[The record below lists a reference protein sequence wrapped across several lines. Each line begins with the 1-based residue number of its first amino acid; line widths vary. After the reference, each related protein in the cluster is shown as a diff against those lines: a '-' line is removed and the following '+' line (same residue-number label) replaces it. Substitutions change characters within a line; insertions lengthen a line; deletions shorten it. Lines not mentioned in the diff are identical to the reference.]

1 MLQFLVP
8 PEAWR
13 HMLRATLRECTYLPD
28 PIAKTYMRQ
37 YVLHRYR
44 AKAVKFDAKYKELAQ
59 SPPTPRTTT
68 TSPAAEN
75 TGSSTSTSIERQ
87 IRLRRSARKLLRL
100 LEHANEG
107 YKKALER
114 VLMLSYGRVGTKQH
128 KLYSALLRDTGE
140 TKQLNTNKDVEKVLA
155 KHCGSRFNKDWQ
167 PPVALVEVLKVQRNA
182 PYVQVDRSTR
192 FKFNPRKQI
201 PTVNSWLK
209 PMPEVRLRNL
219 KRQWYNRAK
228 TAVLPPLDPSE
239 WDILVGLLRG
249 TVPWKAPVRRKK
261 VSSPLTPPLAELS
274 PLESFLLQGAQKGI
288 TFDPYVD
295 ERPHRITRRFMV
307 RVWEKIYHR
316 TPLPVETSHGIRY
329 RFPTD
334 RRSPPLTLA
343 VRDEEASC
351 LFDGVDQ
358 YGRIVESRTQ

>member
-1 MLQFLVP
+1 MLQLLVP

-44 AKAVKFDAKYKELAQ
+44 AKAAVFDAKYQELAQ
-59 SPPTPRTTT
+59 NLPMPQS
-68 TSPAAEN
+68 TSPVAEN
-75 TGSSTSTSIERQ
+75 TSTSTSTSIERQ
-87 IRLRRSARKLLRL
+87 IRLRRSGRKLLRL

-114 VLMLSYGRVGTKQH
+114 VLMLSYGRIGVKQH
-128 KLYSALLRDTGE
+128 KLYSALLRDTGDA
-140 TKQLNTNKDVEKVLA
+140 KQLNTNKDVEEILA
-155 KHCGSRFNKDWQ
+155 KNCGCRFNKDWQ
-167 PPVALVEVLKVQRNA
+167 PPKVLVEVLKAQRNS

-192 FKFNPRKQI
+192 FKFNPKLQI
-201 PTVNSWLK
+201 PTLNSWLK

-228 TAVLPPLDPSE
+228 SSVLPPLDPSE

-249 TVPWKAPVRRKK
+249 TVPWRPPVRRQK
-261 VSSPLTPPLAELS
+261 VPSPLTPPPTELS
-274 PLESFLLQGAQKGI
+274 PLESFLLQGAQKGV

-316 TPLPVETSHGIRY
+316 SPLRVETPQGIRY
-329 RFPTD
+329 KFPTD

-343 VRDEEASC
+343 VRSEEANC